1 MIAMINFCYRGIL
14 KGIEIF
20 IKIQIAAVL
29 LSIAIL
35 LLMCLCYFT
44 INFLATLSILFPILS

>member
-20 IKIQIAAVL
+20 IKIHIAVVL
-29 LSIAIL
+29 LSIATL
-35 LLMCLCYFT
+35 LLMCLFYLTVNLF
-44 INFLATLSILFPILS
+44 ATLSSLLPILS